1 MQNLLDVHEC
11 INFSFMIF
19 EVDKGLSQ
27 SNTIKEKN
35 ETKTS
40 VSNNFMKTH
49 SNAFNLLLE

>member
-1 MQNLLDVHEC
+1 MV
-11 INFSFMIF
+11 F

-40 VSNNFMKTH
+40 VSNKSIVM
-49 SNAFNLLLE
+49 LLISC